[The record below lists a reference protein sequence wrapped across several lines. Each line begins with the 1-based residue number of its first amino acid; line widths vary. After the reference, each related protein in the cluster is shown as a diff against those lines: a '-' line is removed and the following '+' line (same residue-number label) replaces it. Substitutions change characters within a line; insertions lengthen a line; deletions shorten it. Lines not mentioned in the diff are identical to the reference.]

1 MDEEIKNVLEDETL
15 DNDARVS
22 KIKEAIGDT
31 YVPRE
36 KLNSKVKEESDKYE
50 ALKKEYE
57 DFKKSKMTDEEKAN
71 AEKIENENKIREA
84 NKTISRLYAEN
95 IFKGSG
101 LSEDDYKP
109 FIEDISLMDADK
121 AKEFA
126 TNIANLISGQKQKT
140 TQDIKNNITAGT
152 PTPNV
157 GEPPKGS
164 SKREEIEQNLIN
176 ARKDGNRALEV
187 KYLRELQAL
196 KD

>member
-1 MDEEIKNVLEDETL
+1 MDEEIKSVLEDETL
-15 DNDARVS
+15 DNDAKIE
-22 KIKEAIGDT
+22 KIKGSIGNS
-31 YVPRE
+31 YVPRD
-36 KLNSKVKEESDKYE
+36 KLNTRVKEESDKYD

-95 IFKGSG
+95 IFKGSN
-101 LSEDDYKP
+101 LSEEDYKP
-109 FIEDISLMDADK
+109 FIEDISLMDAEK

-157 GEPPKGS
+157 GEPPKGNV
-164 SKREEIEQNLIN
+164 KREEIEKNLIE
-176 ARKDGNRALEV
+176 ARKNGDRTSEV
-187 KYLRELQAL
+187 RYLRELQNL
-196 KD
+196 KN